1 MRLFVVLLKPIALAA
16 PRAARLLAL
25 ACALAVVSIAAVDCR
40 AAEPANSNFIA
51 YRLQHAQA
59 ADIERTLTP
68 LLAREPGAR
77 VIVDDGA
84 NQLLV
89 TGSTGAHKIA
99 RQLISRLDRSASAA
113 AQRPIAAPTAEP
125 TSRFATE
132 AVTVEHAPVAGI
144 EKLLVE
150 LFGPRMVAASDSG
163 AELPAY
169 SLTLGKARA
178 EIEID
183 PRGNRVIVHGTGQIV
198 RQLKRLI
205 AALDS
210 PPAEPGS
217 TVRIMPLVKSDPRK
231 VEQVIEAYGGHVT
244 RNGQGDRAAEPAT
257 LPADA
262 APGDGARRPPS
273 NTQQRGAAVRR
284 TSANEPTGKPR
295 QPLMQTLFQEPVES
309 PDGAAAPEFDGQL
322 PPADDLQPDP
332 GVPPADEEGAGNLRE
347 QLRELGADVDVEAL
361 EDLDILILRGRERDV
376 QELMRIIQE
385 IERIS
390 AQIEP
395 TIQVYELK
403 NANSDAVAKVIA
415 LIQPELL
422 TGRQGRVSV
431 TPLVKPNAL
440 LLIGWGEAIKAVTEL
455 VEKLDQPVS
464 PETQFRVFRLE
475 HAAAG
480 LVRTTLEDF
489 YKTRTGLGAKV
500 AVTADPR
507 SNSLIV
513 QASPRDLAE
522 IELLVQRLDTA
533 GSSAVNQLRVFR
545 LQNTL
550 ASDLAPVLEE
560 AISGRG
566 RPGPPTG
573 GAAAANERAAV
584 LEFLTIDQKGRQ
596 LLKSGA
602 LADVR
607 ITPDPR
613 ANTLLVSA
621 PTETMEL
628 LAALIETL
636 DSLPATTAQIKVFR
650 VQNGDAARLMEML
663 QNLLGAQAFGQGGPQ
678 LAGAEG
684 EGSLAP
690 LRFSVDTRTNLI
702 IATGSAGDLTIV
714 EAILLRLDD
723 SDVQER
729 KSAVYRLKNAPA
741 IDVARAVNDF
751 LRSERTV
758 ERAAPGGAS
767 PFQQIEREVV
777 VVAEPVSNSLIL
789 SATPRYFD
797 DIRDLIER
805 LDAQPP
811 QVMIQVLIG
820 EVRLSNTEEFGVE
833 LGLQDS
839 ILFDRSVLQNIS
851 GGVTSTAS
859 TLPAGQL
866 SPGYGFNQSQSVGPP
881 GLGNAGT
888 APSIL
893 TAPLLGAQGVTNF
906 ATNRANPDLGFGG
919 LVLSA
924 SSESVSILVRA
935 LRDSQ
940 RIQVLSRPQVMTLD
954 NQPAFI
960 QVGQRVPR
968 VTNVVS
974 NALTGIN
981 SAIELMN
988 VGLILGVTPRISPDG
1003 TVVME
1008 LDAERSALGPISEGI
1023 PIAVSPTGIP
1033 VLSPRVD
1040 TTVAQTT
1047 ISAADGQTVVL
1058 GGLITK
1064 TVTKKS
1070 RRVPYLSDIPLVG
1083 MLFRYDFD
1091 QVLRSELLIILTP
1104 HVIRNEAD
1112 ANTVKQA
1119 EAARISWCLADVE
1132 KIQGPTG
1139 IYRRGE
1145 SEVDGEGTVTV
1156 YPDQDLRGTIDRPVI
1171 LPDLI
1176 PQGPELVPSGEGTLV
1191 PGEEFE
1197 VPPGQFVPGMEGA
1210 PVMPVPMGPSI
1221 PAPPGMG
1228 PGGIGPGAP
1237 GTGMGAT
1244 SGPRPNI
1251 APRPSTARAV
1261 PNAGPNRAATTGQ
1274 GVMSFGAPADVQ
1286 APVFTQVTL
1295 GAPRARKPGN
1305 TQFVAP
1311 PVAPA
1316 NGGVN
1321 RSSYAAAG
1329 SQQVGNA
1336 GAPAMQTYGGAP
1348 TSVSVPGGRN
1358 VPVHIPGARPRPT
1371 LPQRD
1376 AMRSARAPM
1385 IESDGRIMQSGRT
1398 DTALRPDAERFLPKQ
1413 IIPQHQ

>member
-1 MRLFVVLLKPIALAA
+1 MKLLLITTFIAL
-16 PRAARLLAL
+16 
-25 ACALAVVSIAAVDCR
+25 DCR
-40 AAEPANSNFIA
+40 AAEPPNSSYTA
-51 YRLQHAQA
+51 YRLQHVRA
-59 ADIERTLTP
+59 ADLERTLSP

-77 VIVDDGA
+77 VLVDSDA

-89 TGSTGAHKIA
+89 SGPAPAHRIA
-99 RQLISRLDRSASAA
+99 RELISRLDRVTRADHAA
-113 AQRPIAAPTAEP
+113 PPAQNRTATRPAAAPARQLNLAPTATRPTATAQRPAAAT
-125 TSRFATE
+125 RFATE
-132 AVTVEHAPVAGI
+132 AVAVENAPVASI
-144 EKLLVE
+144 EKLLIE
-150 LFGPRMVAASDSG
+150 LFGPRLVAIPEAPAYTLALGRSR
-163 AELPAY
+163 AEL
-169 SLTLGKARA
+169 
-178 EIEID
+178 EID
-183 PRGNRVIVHGTGQIV
+183 SRGNRVIVHGTSTV
-198 RQLKRLI
+198 VWQLSRLI

-210 PPAEPGS
+210 PPPQAGS
-217 TVRIMPLVKSDPRK
+217 TVRVMPLVKSDPRK
-231 VEQVIEAYGGHVT
+231 VQQAIEAYGGRLT
-244 RNGQGDRAAEPAT
+244 KTGQSQRGRQPGATTGDGAQRSGSRGTTPATQAGDSRVRPASAQAPTGARQPLALAQFQEPADAPDGAAPPEQLGDQ

-262 APGDGARRPPS
+262 AQPGA
-273 NTQQRGAAVRR
+273 
-284 TSANEPTGKPR
+284 
-295 QPLMQTLFQEPVES
+295 
-309 PDGAAAPEFDGQL
+309 GQL
-322 PPADDLQPDP
+322 PGAAEERPA
-332 GVPPADEEGAGNLRE
+332 NLRE

-403 NANSDAVAKVIA
+403 HAGSDAVAKVIA
-415 LIQPELL
+415 QIQPELL

-431 TPLVKPNAL
+431 TALVQPNAL

-480 LVRTTLEDF
+480 AVRTTLEDF

-500 AVTADPR
+500 TVTADQR
-507 SNSLIV
+507 SNSLVV

-522 IELLVQRLDTA
+522 IELLVKRLDTP
-533 GSSAVNQLRVFR
+533 GSEAVNQLRVFR

-550 ASDLAPVLEE
+550 AADLAPVIEE

-566 RPGPPTG
+566 RPGVAPG

-584 LEFLTIDQKGRQ
+584 LEFFTVDQKGRQ

-621 PTETMEL
+621 PAESMAL
-628 LAALIETL
+628 LEALIEAL
-636 DSLPATTAQIKVFR
+636 DSLPATTAQIKVFHIE
-650 VQNGDAARLMEML
+650 NGDAARLMEML
-663 QNLLGAQAFGQGGPQ
+663 QNLLGVQSVGQGGPQ

-690 LRFSVDTRTNLI
+690 LRFSVDTRTNSI
-702 IATGSAGDLTIV
+702 IATGAAGDLTIV

-729 KSAVYRLKNAPA
+729 KSAVYRLKNSPS

-751 LRSERTV
+751 LRSERLV

-797 DIRDLIER
+797 DIRELIER

-851 GGVTSTAS
+851 GGVTSTA
-859 TLPAGQL
+859 TTVPAGQL
-866 SPGYGFNQSQSVGPP
+866 SPGYNFNQSQTTGPP
-881 GLGNAGT
+881 LLGNAGT
-888 APSIL
+888 IPSLI

-906 ATNRANPDLGFGG
+906 ATNRANGDLGFGG

-935 LRDSQ
+935 LRESS
-940 RIQVLSRPQVMTLD
+940 RLQVLSRPQVMTLD

-1023 PIAVSPTGIP
+1023 PIAVSPLGIP

-1064 TVTKKS
+1064 TITKKS

-1112 ANTVKQA
+1112 ANAVKQA

-1132 KIQGPTG
+1132 RIQGPTG

-1145 SEVDGEGTVTV
+1145 SEIDGDGTVVV
-1156 YPDQDLRGTIDRPVI
+1156 YPDQDLRGTVDRPVI

-1176 PQGPELVPSGEGTLV
+1176 PEGPNLVMPEEGMLV
-1191 PGEEFE
+1191 PGEELLVPPAQ
-1197 VPPGQFVPGMEGA
+1197 VPPGMEA
-1210 PVMPVPMGPSI
+1210 PVTPVPMGPII
-1221 PAPPGMG
+1221 PGPSGAAPGGGPGMG
-1228 PGGIGPGAP
+1228 AMPRTGGPTAS
-1237 GTGMGAT
+1237 A
-1244 SGPRPNI
+1244 
-1251 APRPSTARAV
+1251 APRS
-1261 PNAGPNRAATTGQ
+1261 AATGSP
-1274 GVMSFGAPADVQ
+1274 GILSFGAPAESNS
-1286 APVFTQVTL
+1286 PVYTQVTL
-1295 GAPRARKPGN
+1295 GAPRPRTPGS
-1305 TQFVAP
+1305 TQFVKPRATPPAARSTYVVPGAPHVAAPIGTLGARAGLPTQRP
-1311 PVAPA
+1311 PV
-1316 NGGVN
+1316 
-1321 RSSYAAAG
+1321 
-1329 SQQVGNA
+1329 
-1336 GAPAMQTYGGAP
+1336 MQA
-1348 TSVSVPGGRN
+1348 
-1358 VPVHIPGARPRPT
+1358 
-1371 LPQRD
+1371 
-1376 AMRSARAPM
+1376 
-1385 IESDGRIMQSGRT
+1385 DGRIMVSGRS
-1398 DTALRPDAERFLPKQ
+1398 DSALRPDAGRYLPKPTAPGGQ
-1413 IIPQHQ
+1413 